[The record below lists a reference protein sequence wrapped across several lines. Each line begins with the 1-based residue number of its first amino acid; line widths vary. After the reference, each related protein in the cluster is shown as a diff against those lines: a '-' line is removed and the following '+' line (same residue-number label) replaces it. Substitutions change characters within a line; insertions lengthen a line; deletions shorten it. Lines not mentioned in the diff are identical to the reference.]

1 MLPSRIFFDNFFDDF
16 ESPKKQDKMMKCDIY
31 EHEGNYI
38 IEMDVPGYTKE
49 DINMEL
55 ENGYLK
61 IAIEKSNDEVL
72 NEEKKYVRRERHT
85 FTKCERSFYVGDISE
100 EDIKA
105 KFKNGVLE
113 IVIPKEKEEKQE
125 TKKIIA
131 IED

>member
-16 ESPKKQDKMMKCDIY
+16 EPPKKLDKMMKCDIY
-31 EHEGNYI
+31 EKEGKYI
-38 IEMDVPGYTKE
+38 LEMDVPGFKKE

-61 IAIEKSNDEVL
+61 VSAEKTLDSDEKE
-72 NEEKKYVRRERHT
+72 NKKYVRRERHS
-85 FTKCERSFYVGDISE
+85 FTKCERSFYVGDVSE

-105 KFKNGVLE
+105 KFKNGILE
-113 IVIPKEKEEKQE
+113 ISVPKEEKKKE
-125 TKKIIA
+125 DKKIIM

>member
-16 ESPKKQDKMMKCDIY
+16 EPPKKLDKMMKCDIY
-31 EHEGNYI
+31 EKEGKYI
-38 IEMDVPGYTKE
+38 LEMDVPGFKKE

-61 IAIEKSNDEVL
+61 VSAEKTLDSDEIEN
-72 NEEKKYVRRERHT
+72 KKYVRRERHS
-85 FTKCERSFYVGDISE
+85 FTKCERSFYVGDVSE

-105 KFKNGVLE
+105 KFKNGILE
-113 IVIPKEKEEKQE
+113 ISVPKEEKKKE
-125 TKKIIA
+125 DKKIIM

>member
-16 ESPKKQDKMMKCDIY
+16 EPPKKLDKMMKCDIY
-31 EHEGNYI
+31 EKEGKYI
-38 IEMDVPGYTKE
+38 LEMDVPGFKKE

-61 IAIEKSNDEVL
+61 VSAEKTLDSDEKE
-72 NEEKKYVRRERHT
+72 NKKYVRRERHS
-85 FTKCERSFYVGDISE
+85 FTKCERSFYVGDVSE

-105 KFKNGVLE
+105 KFKNGILE
-113 IVIPKEKEEKQE
+113 ISVPKEEK
-125 TKKIIA
+125 KKEDKKVIM

>member
-1 MLPSRIFFDNFFDDF
+1 
-16 ESPKKQDKMMKCDIY
+16 MKCDIY
-31 EHEGNYI
+31 EREGNYI

-61 IAIEKSNDEVL
+61 IAIEKSDDEVL

-100 EDIKA
+100 EEIKA

-113 IVIPKEKEEKQE
+113 ITVPKEKEEQKE

>member
-1 MLPSRIFFDNFFDDF
+1 MLPSRIFFDNFFDDLD
-16 ESPKKQDKMMKCDIY
+16 SPKKQDKMMKCDIY
-31 EHEGNYI
+31 EKEGNYI
-38 IEMDVPGYTKE
+38 IEMDVPGYTKD

-55 ENGYLK
+55 ENGYLT
-61 IAIEKSNDEVL
+61 IAIQKNNDEVSS
-72 NEEKKYVRRERHT
+72 NDKKYVRRERHV

-113 IVIPKEKEEKQE
+113 IVVPKEKEEKQE

>member
-16 ESPKKQDKMMKCDIY
+16 EPPKKFDKMMKCDIY
-31 EHEGNYI
+31 EKDGKYI
-38 IEMDVPGYTKE
+38 LEMDVPGFKKE

-61 IAIEKSNDEVL
+61 VSAEKTLDSDEKE
-72 NEEKKYVRRERHT
+72 NKKYVRRERHS
-85 FTKCERSFYVGDISE
+85 FTKCERSFYVGYVSE

-105 KFKNGVLE
+105 KFKNGILE
-113 IVIPKEKEEKQE
+113 ISVPKEEKKKE
-125 TKKIIA
+125 DKKIIM

>member
-16 ESPKKQDKMMKCDIY
+16 EPPKKLDKMMKCDIY
-31 EHEGNYI
+31 EKEGKYI
-38 IEMDVPGYTKE
+38 LEMDVPGFKKE

-61 IAIEKSNDEVL
+61 VSAEKTLDSDEKE
-72 NEEKKYVRRERHT
+72 NKKYVRRERHS
-85 FTKCERSFYVGDISE
+85 FTKCERSFYAGDVSE

-105 KFKNGVLE
+105 KFKNGILE
-113 IVIPKEKEEKQE
+113 ISVPKEEKKKE
-125 TKKIIA
+125 DKKIIM

>member
-16 ESPKKQDKMMKCDIY
+16 EPPKKLDKMMKCDIY
-31 EHEGNYI
+31 EKEGKYI
-38 IEMDVPGYTKE
+38 LEMDVPGFKKE

-61 IAIEKSNDEVL
+61 VSAEKTLDSDEKE
-72 NEEKKYVRRERHT
+72 NKKYVRRERHS
-85 FTKCERSFYVGDISE
+85 FTKCERSFYIGDVSE

-105 KFKNGVLE
+105 KFKNGILE
-113 IVIPKEKEEKQE
+113 ISVPKEEKKKE
-125 TKKIIA
+125 DKKIIM

>member
-16 ESPKKQDKMMKCDIY
+16 EPPKKLDKMMKCDIY
-31 EHEGNYI
+31 EKEGKYI
-38 IEMDVPGYTKE
+38 LEMDVPGFKKE

-61 IAIEKSNDEVL
+61 VSAEKTLDSDEKE
-72 NEEKKYVRRERHT
+72 NKKYVRRERHS
-85 FTKCERSFYVGDISE
+85 FTKCERSFYVGDVSE

-105 KFKNGVLE
+105 KFKNGILE
-113 IVIPKEKEEKQE
+113 ISVPKEEK
-125 TKKIIA
+125 KKEDKQIIM

>member
-16 ESPKKQDKMMKCDIY
+16 EPPKKLDKMMKCDIY
-31 EHEGNYI
+31 EKQGKYI
-38 IEMDVPGYTKE
+38 LEMDVPGFKKE

-61 IAIEKSNDEVL
+61 VSAEKTLDSDEKE
-72 NEEKKYVRRERHT
+72 NKKYVRRERHS
-85 FTKCERSFYVGDISE
+85 FTKCERSFYVGDVSE

-105 KFKNGVLE
+105 KFKNGILE
-113 IVIPKEKEEKQE
+113 ISVPKEEKKKE
-125 TKKIIA
+125 DKKIIM

>member
-16 ESPKKQDKMMKCDIY
+16 EPPKKLDKMMKCDIY
-31 EHEGNYI
+31 EKEGKYI
-38 IEMDVPGYTKE
+38 LEMHVPGFKKE

-61 IAIEKSNDEVL
+61 VSAEKTLDSDEKE
-72 NEEKKYVRRERHT
+72 NKKYVRRERHS
-85 FTKCERSFYVGDISE
+85 FTKCERSFYVGDVSE

-105 KFKNGVLE
+105 KFKNGILE
-113 IVIPKEKEEKQE
+113 ISVPKEEKKKE
-125 TKKIIA
+125 DKKIIM

>member
-16 ESPKKQDKMMKCDIY
+16 EPPKKLDKMMKCDIY
-31 EHEGNYI
+31 EKEGKYI
-38 IEMDVPGYTKE
+38 LEMDVPGFKKE

-61 IAIEKSNDEVL
+61 VSAEKTLDSDEKE
-72 NEEKKYVRRERHT
+72 NKKYVRRERHS
-85 FTKCERSFYVGDISE
+85 FTKCERSFYVGDVSK

-105 KFKNGVLE
+105 KFKNGILE
-113 IVIPKEKEEKQE
+113 ISVPKEEKKKE
-125 TKKIIA
+125 DKKIIM

>member
-16 ESPKKQDKMMKCDIY
+16 EPPKKLDKMMKCDIY
-31 EHEGNYI
+31 EKEGKNNL
-38 IEMDVPGYTKE
+38 EMDVPGFKKE

-61 IAIEKSNDEVL
+61 VSAEKTLDSDEKE
-72 NEEKKYVRRERHT
+72 NKKYVRRERHS
-85 FTKCERSFYVGDISE
+85 FTKCERSFYVGDVSE

-105 KFKNGVLE
+105 KFKNGILE
-113 IVIPKEKEEKQE
+113 ISVPKEEKKKE
-125 TKKIIA
+125 DKKIIM